1 MTDRS
6 GGGPKQG
13 DRTASSG
20 SVGRVAEKTT
30 DVVTNRPW
38 TVVAVFFVL
47 TGFFVTGI
55 VADAGIEAGDDQFT
69 EGTESEQAFEEIQ
82 EDFERGDRDTGAVT
96 AQLVVDTD
104 RNVLAKQNLL
114 RILTFQDRIETR
126 EELRVESTTSSATFV
141 AKQLDPAA
149 ETPEEMSQAVEEA
162 SPRQLRGAIAD
173 ADAEAELPVSTDFTR
188 QSARAAVTQVGITY
202 DLPPNADTDVEI
214 DLLDRTEAVANSVDG
229 FDSDDNILLFGE
241 AIVEQENEQLLGDS
255 AAVVFPASIVLIL
268 FFLIVAYRDPFD
280 LALGL
285 VSLLLTFVWTFGF
298 MGLAGIPFSE
308 SIITVFALIL
318 AVGIDFGIHSIN
330 RYREERTAGAD
341 IDEAMVVSTRQL
353 LIAFVIVALTTT
365 FSFGANIVSDQ
376 TQNFGIVAS
385 AGVIFTFLIFSL
397 FLPAGK
403 VGLDRARADRRIPAF
418 GTKPILSEGSLVAR
432 GLSVGVSISRVAPAM
447 FLVVMLV
454 FGGSVAVYGTG
465 VDADFDEEVFFPEQ
479 ERVEQ
484 YQELPAPLGVDE
496 YVFIEYLEYIE
507 EDFEI
512 PFEESVT
519 IYVDDPDLREGD
531 GLSEI
536 DRALHDPP
544 AVYQSENR
552 QAEAN
557 SILGVIESHAESDPE
572 FADTVTRY
580 DATGDE
586 IPNRELA
593 TVYDELFA
601 SAAGDDARDQ
611 LTTDYT
617 ATRIDIQ
624 LTADADQDA
633 VATETRR
640 IADGMQLDAVAT
652 GQLVIFEDVAEETTE
667 AAIVNLVL
675 ASLLTGIVLVIAFRS
690 LEERAVYG
698 LLNLVP
704 VLGSVALL
712 VATMRYLDIAL
723 SPITAPILAV
733 AIGLGVDYTVHFMHR
748 FVDEYETNDDVFR
761 ALVTTVRGTGGALTG
776 SMITT
781 VSGLGILYVALIP
794 VLIEFG
800 LLLALGVFYAWLSAI
815 VVLPSAIVVWDRL
828 ADRPDS

>member
-1 MTDRS
+1 M
-6 GGGPKQG
+6 
-13 DRTASSG
+13 
-20 SVGRVAEKTT
+20 
-30 DVVTNRPW
+30 TNRPW